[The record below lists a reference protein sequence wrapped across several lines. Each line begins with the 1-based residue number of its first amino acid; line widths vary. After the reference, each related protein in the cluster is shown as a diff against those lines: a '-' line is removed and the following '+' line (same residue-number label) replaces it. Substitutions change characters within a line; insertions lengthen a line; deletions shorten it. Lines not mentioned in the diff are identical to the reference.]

1 MGSLGVGKILD
12 RAPGHL
18 MLALILTIMAFT
30 LAIVPMISSLW
41 LLTVIIIVL
50 GMAEGGLDVSAN
62 LLIVW
67 AHQERANPYMN
78 AMHFFFGV
86 GALLAPVLLA
96 RAILVHANVN
106 WAFWI
111 LAIYPLPWAIWL
123 LRLPAP
129 SSPVNSLFV
138 ENHQYRWPLVALISL
153 VFVFYIGAEI
163 GFGGWIYTYAVS
175 LDLLNPAGAALL
187 TSFFWGALTFG
198 RLLGIAI
205 ASRFNSV
212 VILIGDFIGCMICLS
227 IIYWAPEVTTFVWVG
242 TLGLGLCMAS
252 IFPTLLLFADRN
264 MTLSGSVT
272 RWFFVATGLGGM
284 ILPYYLGV
292 LMEKFGPVSIISAL
306 WVDISLA
313 FIIFIASVVYSRK
326 LGQRVAVI

>member
-1 MGSLGVGKILD
+1 
-12 RAPGHL
+12 
-18 MLALILTIMAFT
+18 
-30 LAIVPMISSLW
+30 
-41 LLTVIIIVL
+41 
-50 GMAEGGLDVSAN
+50 
-62 LLIVW
+62 
-67 AHQERANPYMN
+67 
-78 AMHFFFGV
+78 
-86 GALLAPVLLA
+86 
-96 RAILVHANVN
+96 
-106 WAFWI
+106 
-111 LAIYPLPWAIWL
+111 
-123 LRLPAP
+123 
-129 SSPVNSLFV
+129 
-138 ENHQYRWPLVALISL
+138 
-153 VFVFYIGAEI
+153 
-163 GFGGWIYTYAVS
+163 
-175 LDLLNPAGAALL
+175 
-187 TSFFWGALTFG
+187 
-198 RLLGIAI
+198 
-205 ASRFNSV
+205 
-212 VILIGDFIGCMICLS
+212 MICLS